1 MRIVL
6 AALLAISLSTQSAVA
21 AEIKLLTTGAFK
33 PVVTALVADYER
45 QSGHKVTIVNDTAG
59 GLVRRIDAGET
70 FDLVVLTPA
79 AINDLAKAG
88 KVAGGPTSLARVGVG
103 VAVKEGAPRPDI
115 GSVDAFK
122 RTLLAAKSVAYI
134 DPASGGS
141 SGIYLDRLFQRL
153 GIADAIKPKAV
164 LVPGGL
170 VAEHVVNGEA
180 EIGVHQISEILAVKG
195 AALVGPIPGEIQ
207 NYTVYAGGIGAAAKQ
222 PEAARKLLSV
232 FTSERALSVLKDKGM
247 EPPQG

>member
-6 AALLAISLSTQSAVA
+6 ASLVAASFSLQPAVA
-21 AEIKLLTTGAFK
+21 ADVKLLTTGAFK

-45 QSGHKVTIVNDTAG
+45 QSGDKVTIVNDTAG
-59 GLVRRIDAGET
+59 ALVRRIDGGET

-88 KVAGGPTSLARVGVG
+88 KVAGGPTNLARVGVG
-103 VAVKEGAPRPDI
+103 VVVKEGAPHPDI
-115 GSVDAFK
+115 SSVDAFK
-122 RTLLAAKSVAYI
+122 RALLAAKTVAYI

-141 SGIYLDRLFQRL
+141 SGIYLDGLFKRL

-164 LVPGGL
+164 LVNGGL

-207 NYTVYAGGIGAAAKQ
+207 NYTVYAGAIGAAAKQ
-222 PEAARKLLSV
+222 PEAARKLLGV
-232 FTSERALSVLKDKGM
+232 FTSEQAVRVLKDKGM
-247 EPPQG
+247 EPPPG